1 MKIWTGQG
9 SEHSARLVMIGRFSG
24 PEQARATEEAFRRLQ
39 DIAGHSLPERD
50 WEDPDERIPEGVR
63 DALAQLG
70 LYEFTRND
78 LENFRYEH
86 SVSRDGVELELST
99 EEMDILGFIKLMLRD
114 GAKLEIYS
122 RHTWTRDGPKANLA
136 DAEPTENGDAAP
148 E

>member
-24 PEQARATEEAFRRLQ
+24 PEQARATEETFKRLQ
-39 DIAGHSLPERD
+39 DIAEHSLPERD
-50 WEDPDERIPEGVR
+50 WEDPDERIPEEVR
-63 DALAQLG
+63 GALAQMG
-70 LYEFTRND
+70 LYEFTRDD

-86 SVSRDGVELELST
+86 SVSRDGMELELST
-99 EEMDILGFIKLMLRD
+99 EELDILGFIKLMLSD

-122 RHTWTRDGPKANLA
+122 RHTWTSEGPKTDQA
-136 DAEPTENGDAAP
+136 DAEPTESGGAVH